1 MKIAVNPK
9 YLEKEKTK
17 RVILELDFSLT
28 KFYEINRL

>member
-1 MKIAVNPK
+1 MKFAVNPK

-17 RVILELDFSLT
+17 KVTLGLDFSLT